1 MVQNVISIL
10 LIVFQFGIHF
20 RHSILKI
27 LTEENNNLNTAAGAN
42 YLNSFEKELVLEM
55 NKLRTDP
62 AGYAEKYI
70 APLSKK
76 L

>member
-10 LIVFQFGIHF
+10 LIVFQFGIISSSDNIF
-20 RHSILKI
+20 
-27 LTEENNNLNTAAGAN
+27 TEENNNLNTAAGAS

-62 AGYAEKYI
+62 AGYAQKYI
-70 APLSKK
+70 APFSKK